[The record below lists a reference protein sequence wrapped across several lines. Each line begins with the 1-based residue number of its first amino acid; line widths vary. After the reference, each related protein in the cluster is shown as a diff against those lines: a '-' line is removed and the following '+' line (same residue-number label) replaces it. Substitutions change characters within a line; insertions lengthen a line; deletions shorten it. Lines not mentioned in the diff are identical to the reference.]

1 MRNLLLTLFVASSF
15 ATTAQKTDGI
25 IDLKV
30 HRIVMQFSAGDSLEQ
45 VSIIGQVGNI
55 RTAWP
60 NAQIE
65 VVCHGSG
72 LDMLTTSKSK
82 VARNVLDLSSKGV
95 VFAACNNTM
104 RKRNLKKEDM
114 LPASMIVP
122 SAMLELVSKQEEGW
136 AYLKGAH

>member
-1 MRNLLLTLFVASSF
+1 
-15 ATTAQKTDGI
+15 
-25 IDLKV
+25 
-30 HRIVMQFSAGDSLEQ
+30 MQFSAGDSLEQ